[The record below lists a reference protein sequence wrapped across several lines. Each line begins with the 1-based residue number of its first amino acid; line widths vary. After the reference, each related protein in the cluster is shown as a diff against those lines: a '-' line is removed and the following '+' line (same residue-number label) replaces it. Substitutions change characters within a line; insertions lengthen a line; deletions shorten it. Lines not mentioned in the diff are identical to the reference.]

1 MLNKISKQG
10 KGELAFAG
18 SLVLLGLIVAWD
30 TSRMD
35 VPQGSSIVSPRT
47 FPYIIAALVI
57 VTGIALIAQV
67 LRGRLGTP
75 EGDEPGAEFVPAD
88 RKTML
93 YLLIAI
99 GVHVI
104 LLEKAGYIIA
114 ATLGFWGV
122 SFTFGSR
129 KPLKDFGVSLA
140 FALTVYFVFSKGLQI
155 QLPKG
160 LLESVLPK

>member
-1 MLNKISKQG
+1 MLKKISQQG

-18 SLVLLGLIVAWD
+18 SLVLLALVVAWD
-30 TSRMD
+30 TARMD
-35 VPQGSSIVSPRT
+35 IPQASSIVSPQL
-47 FPYIIAALVI
+47 FPYVISAVLALTGVLLVI
-57 VTGIALIAQV
+57 EV

-75 EGDEPGAEFVPAD
+75 DGDEPGAPFIPAD
-88 RKTML
+88 HKTML
-93 YLLIAI
+93 FLVIAI
-99 GVHVI
+99 GVHVL

-140 FALTVYFVFSKGLQI
+140 FALAVYFVFSKGLQI

-160 LLESVLPK
+160 LLEAVLPE

>member
-1 MLNKISKQG
+1 MLKKISQQG

-18 SLVLLGLIVAWD
+18 SLVLLALFVAWD

-35 VPQGSSIVSPRT
+35 IPQASSIVSPQL
-47 FPYIIAALVI
+47 FPYAISALVGFS
-57 VTGIALIAQV
+57 GILLAIEV

-75 EGDEPGAEFVPAD
+75 DGDEPGAAFIPAD
-88 RKTML
+88 RKTMF
-93 YLLIAI
+93 LLVIAI
-99 GVHVI
+99 GVHVL

-129 KPLKDFGVSLA
+129 KPLKDFGISVA

>member
-18 SLVLLGLIVAWD
+18 SLVLLALLVAWD
-30 TSRMD
+30 TWHMD
-35 VPQGSSIVSPRT
+35 IPQASSIVSPQL
-47 FPYIIAALVI
+47 FPFIISALLALTGVLLI
-57 VTGIALIAQV
+57 VEV

-75 EGDEPGAEFVPAD
+75 DGDEPGAPFIPAD
-88 RKTML
+88 KKTML
-93 YLLIAI
+93 FLVIAI

-114 ATLGFWGV
+114 ATLGFWGA

-129 KPLKDFGVSLA
+129 KPLKDFGISLA

-160 LLESVLPK
+160 LLESVLPE

>member
-1 MLNKISKQG
+1 MLKKISKQG

-18 SLVLLGLIVAWD
+18 SLVLLGLLVAWD

-35 VPQGSSIVSPRT
+35 IPQASSIVSPQT
-47 FPYIIAALVI
+47 FPYIISALVTL
-57 VTGIALIAQV
+57 TGILLAIEV
-67 LRGRLGTP
+67 LRGRIGTP
-75 EGDEPGAEFVPAD
+75 DGDEPGTPFVPAD

-93 YLLIAI
+93 FLAIAI
-99 GVHVI
+99 GVHVL

-160 LLESVLPK
+160 LLSSILPQ

>member
-1 MLNKISKQG
+1 MLNKIPKQG

-18 SLVLLGLIVAWD
+18 SLVLLSLIVAWD

-35 VPQGSSIVSPRT
+35 VPQGASIVSPRT
-47 FPYIIAALVI
+47 VPYMVAALVFS
-57 VTGIALIAQV
+57 VGIALIVEV
-67 LRGRLGTP
+67 LRGRLGIP
-75 EGDEPGAEFVPAD
+75 EGTEPDDAFVPAD

-93 YLLIAI
+93 FLLIAI
-99 GVHVI
+99 GVHVL

-129 KPLKDFGVSLA
+129 KPVKDFAISA
-140 FALTVYFVFSKGLQI
+140 IFALAVYFIFSKGLQI

-160 LLESVLPK
+160 FLESVLPK

>member
-1 MLNKISKQG
+1 MLKQISKQG

-18 SLVLLGLIVAWD
+18 SLVLLGLLVSWD

-35 VPQGSSIVSPRT
+35 VPQGSSIISPRT
-47 FPYIIAALVI
+47 VPYIVAALVLL
-57 VTGIALIAQV
+57 VGIALIIEV
-67 LRGRLGTP
+67 LRGKMGIP
-75 EGDEPGAEFVPAD
+75 EGTESGDEFIPAD
-88 RKTML
+88 RKTMF
-93 YLLIAI
+93 YLMLAI
-99 GVHVI
+99 GVQVL

-129 KPLKDFGVSLA
+129 KPAKDFAISLI
-140 FALTVYFVFSKGLQI
+140 FALSVYFIFASGLQI

-160 LLESVLPK
+160 LLEFVLP

>member
-1 MLNKISKQG
+1 MLKKISQQG

-18 SLVLLGLIVAWD
+18 SLVLLGLFVAWD

-35 VPQGSSIVSPRT
+35 IPQSYSIVSPQL
-47 FPYIIAALVI
+47 FPYIISTLVTL
-57 VTGIALIAQV
+57 TGLLLVVEV

-75 EGDEPGAEFVPAD
+75 DGDEPGAPFIPAD

-93 YLLIAI
+93 FLVIAI
-99 GVHVI
+99 AVHVL

-129 KPLKDFGVSLA
+129 KPLKDFGISLA

>member
-1 MLNKISKQG
+1 MLKKISKQG
-10 KGELAFAG
+10 RGELAFAG
-18 SLVLLGLIVAWD
+18 SLLLLVSLVVWD

-47 FPYIIAALVI
+47 FPYIISGLVAVAAL
-57 VTGIALIAQV
+57 ALIVEV
-67 LRGRLGTP
+67 LRGKLGTP
-75 EGDEPGAEFVPAD
+75 EGDEPGAPFIPAD
-88 RKTML
+88 KKRMFLLML
-93 YLLIAI
+93 AI
-99 GVHVI
+99 GVHVL

-129 KPLKDFGVSLA
+129 KPLKDFAISTA

>member
-1 MLNKISKQG
+1 MLKKISQQG

-18 SLVLLGLIVAWD
+18 SLVLLGALVAWD

-35 VPQGSSIVSPRT
+35 VPQASSIVSPQT
-47 FPYIIAALVI
+47 FPFIISALVVI
-57 VTGIALIAQV
+57 TGVLLALDV

-75 EGDEPGAEFVPAD
+75 EGDEPGAPFIPAD

-93 YLLIAI
+93 FLMIAI
-99 GVHVI
+99 GVHVL

-129 KPLKDFGVSLA
+129 KPLKDFGVSLV

-160 LLESVLPK
+160 LLETVLPK

>member
-1 MLNKISKQG
+1 MLKNISKQG

-18 SLVLLGLIVAWD
+18 SLVLLGLFVAWD
-30 TSRMD
+30 TSNMD
-35 VPQGSSIVSPRT
+35 VPQSYSVVSPQL
-47 FPYIIAALVI
+47 FPYIVSALVTL
-57 VTGIALIAQV
+57 TGLLLVIEV
-67 LRGRLGTP
+67 LRGRIGTP
-75 EGDEPGAEFVPAD
+75 DGVEPGAPFIPAD

-93 YLLIAI
+93 FLVIAVA
-99 GVHVI
+99 VHVL

-129 KPLKDFGVSLA
+129 KPLKDFGISLA
-140 FALTVYFVFSKGLQI
+140 FALSVYFIFSKGLQI

-160 LLESVLPK
+160 LLESILPK